1 MYKAQERQ
9 QRFLPISCYV
19 TTSLAERFP
28 IMYDASEVFVRPES
42 GQEVEFDIGHPLR
55 PFW

>member
-9 QRFLPISCYV
+9 QRFLPISCYA